1 MEHYACALL
10 LDLYRLQQQVLKGT
24 TAMDVS
30 LDNPALL
37 FDTLLPQIETLD
49 FDSCYNFA
57 DNLYFLMLSFHC
69 PTAKTLRAL
78 LHGETVEVPE
88 VGIKEPFTVEAAKNL
103 KQQYSQG
110 SMSQLVH
117 LAVDRYSCAPRYEYV
132 LWYLPDQH
140 YSVFSP
146 YVHVIRIN
154 QAPSFTA
161 ARTKNKYCC
170 FTSKNE
176 QVVTNGFQQHA
187 EFCAALHILFPPTIP
202 LSVKYQEHTVEN
214 LEEIIKTNF
223 LTM

>member
-10 LDLYRLQQQVLKGT
+10 LDLHRLQQQVFHST
-24 TAMDVS
+24 TAVDVN
-30 LDNPALL
+30 LENPALL
-37 FDTLLPQIETLD
+37 FNTLLPQIED
-49 FDSCYNFA
+49 MGFDLCYNFA

-103 KQQYSQG
+103 KQQYPQG
-110 SMSQLVH
+110 SMTQLVH
-117 LAVDRYSCAPRYEYV
+117 LAVEKYTCAPQYQNV

-146 YVHVIRIN
+146 YMHVIRTN
-154 QAPSFTA
+154 QEPSFQVG
-161 ARTKNKYCC
+161 RTKHKYCC
-170 FTSKNE
+170 FTSVNE
-176 QVVTNGFQQHA
+176 QFGFRKHA

-202 LSVKYQEHTVEN
+202 LSVKYQEHTEEN

-223 LTM
+223 MTM